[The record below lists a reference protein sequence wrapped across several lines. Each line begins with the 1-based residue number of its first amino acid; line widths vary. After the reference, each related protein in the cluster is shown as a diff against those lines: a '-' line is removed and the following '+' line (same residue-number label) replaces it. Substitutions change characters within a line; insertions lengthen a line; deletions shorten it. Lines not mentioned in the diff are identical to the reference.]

1 LHWRGLKTVYFCLRP
16 GDDERAFKARF
27 HCLLA
32 CLIYEPF
39 WASIQ
44 PPITKPNHREKI
56 GFVSVA
62 KLLRLEPK
70 VESRRADKLAAVLPL
85 KFFTKPCHTVKHSR
99 ILFALPVYA

>member
-1 LHWRGLKTVYFCLRP
+1 MPLKPVFI
-16 GDDERAFKARF
+16 
-27 HCLLA
+27 A
-32 CLIYEPF
+32 CLPASFTSPF
-39 WASIQ
+39 GLLFQ